1 MEEFNLGT
9 FANLA
14 DSDGDGL
21 LDGEEVRG
29 FHSYEY
35 REGNFTWLEARVDAE
50 SRGGHLA
57 TITSAEEN
65 VRAYAALP
73 ESVNAWLGGLDADLD
88 GNFTWISDEAWSY
101 EGRDANLSNR
111 VHHHFD
117 FSDFGSGLDKLN
129 LIGDASFL
137 QDQTLSPYSC
147 LLYTSPS
154 PRDS

>member
-1 MEEFNLGT
+1 M
-9 FANLA
+9 
-14 DSDGDGL
+14 
-21 LDGEEVRG
+21 
-29 FHSYEY
+29 
-35 REGNFTWLEARVDAE
+35 DAE

-65 VRAYAALP
+65 ARAYSILP
-73 ESVNAWLGGLDADLD
+73 GSVNAWLGGLDADLD

-137 QDQTLSPYSC
+137 QDQTLSPYSDHQR
-147 LLYTSPS
+147 LRLVPAVIDKYGKAG
-154 PRDS
+154 